1 MTACLYTL
9 AMAVNIGAFGFTF
22 PASLAGLLW
31 RELLK
36 QKGVIVREREF
47 LRRLVV
53 HLFPSAFRMR
63 DDPVDHHFSFG
74 PSQELA
80 SPHRV
85 RRRQQR
91 GHPGRGGRHAP
102 GVRRIGCG

>member
-1 MTACLYTL
+1 MSISIFITSILSTWQTLYAPSERQMTACLYTL

-47 LRRLVV
+47 LRR
-53 HLFPSAFRMR
+53 
-63 DDPVDHHFSFG
+63 FG
-74 PSQELA
+74 Y
-80 SPHRV
+80 SPLSV
-85 RRRQQR
+85 CLLDA
-91 GHPGRGGRHAP
+91 GRP
-102 GVRRIGCG
+102 C